1 MDRDL
6 TSARYAQ
13 FRTIEQT
20 LQAAAYAGIV
30 GAGDAL
36 AEFDQLRRDFES
48 QPARHWV
55 DAIIESESA
64 TYGGVL
70 N

>member
-1 MDRDL
+1 MAADL
-6 TSARYAQ
+6 TPAHFAQ
-13 FRTIEQT
+13 FRTIEQA

-36 AEFDQLRRDFES
+36 AEFDQLRRELES
-48 QPARHWV
+48 KPAHHW
-55 DAIIESESA
+55 AETYIESESA
-64 TYGGVL
+64 TYGDVL

>member
-6 TSARYAQ
+6 ISARYAQ
-13 FRTIEQT
+13 FRTIEQA
-20 LQAAAYAGIV
+20 LQAAAYAGVV

-36 AEFDQLRRDFES
+36 AEFDQLQRELES

-55 DAIIESESA
+55 DAIIVSESA

>member
-36 AEFDQLRRDFES
+36 AEFDQLRREMES
-48 QPARHWV
+48 KPARHW
-55 DAIIESESA
+55 AETFIESESA
-64 TYGGVL
+64 TQGAF
-70 N
+70 